1 MHFQQNHVKVNVF
14 YYDVIFLVFVFLRFL
29 CKFSIKR
36 ELNFM
41 LESQKNEKIKE
52 KYIFGYR
59 SHFKP
64 NTDHEISL
72 DYFSIQSLTLKFE
85 IGPKIGL
92 ETDLLGQN
100 SLYRWFFVHKTS
112 HVCIQ

>member
-64 NTDHEISL
+64 DTDHKISL
-72 DYFSIQSLTLKFE
+72 DYFPIHSLTQQFE

-92 ETDLLGQN
+92 EMDLLGQN
-100 SLYRWFFVHKTS
+100 SLYWWFFVPKAS
-112 HVCIQ
+112 LFCIQ